1 LLTEELLIVTN
12 NPRVKEMTD
21 FRHCW
26 VEGECREVIMQAYNF
41 VAQGHQ
47 LISHPLAGSIKPN
60 QNPYKSI
67 LISRLSGEVD
77 IAALKLAEN
86 CLRKAE
92 ELMENKIPIDLNV
105 AYGQDL
111 QLVDQDLLLN
121 ALQSIQEG
129 R

>member
-1 LLTEELLIVTN
+1 M
-12 NPRVKEMTD
+12 VKEMAG
-21 FRHCW
+21 FEHCW
-26 VEGECREVIMQAYNF
+26 VDGECKEVIMQAYNL

-67 LISRLSGEVD
+67 LISRLPGEID
-77 IAALKLAEN
+77 IAVLKLAEN

-92 ELMENKIPIDLNV
+92 EFMENKIHIDLKA

-111 QLVDQDLLLN
+111 QLVDQDLLLS